1 MAKELLKEAIAD
13 AKAVREV
20 ALQNAKMALEE
31 AFDSK
36 IKNML
41 SAKLAEE
48 IGEDTLDED
57 YLDEEMDDSDDVD
70 DVSAATESE
79 SFDEEI
85 NLDELMAE
93 LEEDSYEEGADEGIN
108 EDASEEDIAKLEK
121 SLGENAG
128 SLNESAVLGLSIIS
142 SMGGILAVHTLFNS
156 DSALGKKYPKAA
168 KYVDMLSKITNVTK
182 EGVKKDDEGI
192 NEDASEEDI
201 AKLEKS
207 LGENTDGVNESVIAA
222 LVGVPALIAA
232 AGGIQALQDKV
243 KDKEWAAKYP
253 KIAKLMD
260 FMEKTGSAMASG
272 KNEAF
277 KKDDEAVEEN
287 VDIDALIAEIEREA
301 ELEEGATGYDD
312 KVGGKGRTGFDNKPG
327 GKGGTGYDS
336 KKVKQLK
343 EERNAAIATVR
354 SLKGTITEM
363 NLLNSKLLYCNKL
376 FKANSLTEAQKVK
389 VIDALDLASTTNEAK
404 LVFTTL
410 QESFNFTGVEKRSIR
425 EGLGRAS
432 KASGNAPKK
441 VITESVDG
449 TISRFQ
455 KLANIKF

>member
-48 IGEDTLDED
+48 IEEDTLDED
-57 YLDEEMDDSDDVD
+57 YLDEEKDDSDNVD

-85 NLDELMAE
+85 NLDELMAD
-93 LEEDSYEEGADEGIN
+93 LEEDSYEEGADGEIN
-108 EDASEEDIAKLEK
+108 EDASDEDIAKLEK
-121 SLGENAG
+121 A
-128 SLNESAVLGLSIIS
+128 
-142 SMGGILAVHTLFNS
+142 
-156 DSALGKKYPKAA
+156 
-168 KYVDMLSKITNVTK
+168 
-182 EGVKKDDEGI
+182 
-192 NEDASEEDI
+192 
-201 AKLEKS
+201 
-207 LGENTDGVNESVIAA
+207 LGENTDGVNESVVAA

-232 AGGIQALQDKV
+232 AGGIQALQDKS
-243 KDKEWAAKYP
+243 KDKEWVAKYP
-253 KIAKLMD
+253 KIAKLIK
-260 FMEKTGSAMASG
+260 FMEMTGSAMSSG
-272 KNEAF
+272 KNEGV

-287 VDIDALIAEIEREA
+287 VDIDALIAEIENEA

-336 KKVKQLK
+336 KKVKKLK

-354 SLKGTITEM
+354 SLKETITEI

-376 FKANSLTEAQKVK
+376 FKSNSLTEAQKVK

>member
-48 IGEDTLDED
+48 IEEDTLDED
-57 YLDEEMDDSDDVD
+57 YLDEEKDDSDNVD

-85 NLDELMAE
+85 NLDELMAD
-93 LEEDSYEEGADEGIN
+93 LEEDSYEEGADEEIN
-108 EDASEEDIAKLEK
+108 EDASDEDIAKLEK
-121 SLGENAG
+121 A
-128 SLNESAVLGLSIIS
+128 
-142 SMGGILAVHTLFNS
+142 
-156 DSALGKKYPKAA
+156 
-168 KYVDMLSKITNVTK
+168 
-182 EGVKKDDEGI
+182 
-192 NEDASEEDI
+192 
-201 AKLEKS
+201 
-207 LGENTDGVNESVIAA
+207 LGENTDGVNESVVAA

-232 AGGIQALQDKV
+232 AGGIQALQDKS
-243 KDKEWAAKYP
+243 KDKEWVAKYP
-253 KIAKLMD
+253 RIAKLIK
-260 FMEKTGSAMASG
+260 FMEMTGSAMASG
-272 KNEAF
+272 KNEGMKM

-287 VDIDALIAEIEREA
+287 VDIDALIAEIENEA

-336 KKVKQLK
+336 KKVKKLK

-376 FKANSLTEAQKVK
+376 FKSNSLTEAQKVK

>member
-41 SAKLAEE
+41 SAKLSEE
-48 IGEDTLDED
+48 IEDDDELEETYMEDEKEETSEAMSYDED
-57 YLDEEMDDSDDVD
+57 DMDMDEAYMEDDKDM
-70 DVSAATESE
+70 
-79 SFDEEI
+79 DEEI

-93 LEEDSYEEGADEGIN
+93 LEETSYEEDMDEN
-108 EDASEEDIAKLEK
+108 LHEDEEGSEEDFDKLEK
-121 SLGENAG
+121 A
-128 SLNESAVLGLSIIS
+128 
-142 SMGGILAVHTLFNS
+142 
-156 DSALGKKYPKAA
+156 
-168 KYVDMLSKITNVTK
+168 
-182 EGVKKDDEGI
+182 
-192 NEDASEEDI
+192 
-201 AKLEKS
+201 
-207 LGENTDGVNESVIAA
+207 LGENTYGVNESVVATLAA
-222 LVGVPALIAA
+222 LPVLWAAVGGLTVLSV
-232 AGGIQALQDKV
+232 KV
-243 KDKEWAAKYP
+243 KDKEFAAKYP

-260 FMEKTGSAMASG
+260 FMSKTGSALASG
-272 KNEAF
+272 KNEAV
-277 KKDDEAVEEN
+277 KSDDEEVEEN
-287 VDIDALIAEIEREA
+287 IDIDALIAEIEDEDEA
-301 ELEEGATGYDD
+301 DLEEGATGYDE

-336 KKVKQLK
+336 KKVKKLK

-354 SLKGTITEM
+354 SLKESISEM

-376 FKANSLTEAQKVK
+376 FRSNALTEAQKVK
-389 VIDALDLASTTNEAK
+389 VVDALDMANTANEAK

-425 EGLGRAS
+425 EGLGRSS

-441 VITESVDG
+441 VITESVDE
-449 TISRFQ
+449 TVSRFQ